1 MEFTKDPIFEE
12 ESKVSAKRALYKDVH
27 RLLVEVPGYDTY
39 SQQFWSDA
47 NRFIL
52 KVSDMNTPQL
62 GHLYPMISR
71 AASPMNRYDSEMY
84 ERSYKVRWEV
94 DEFGKP
100 VVRTTKVSLRD
111 TPLLE
116 TAYCVHLKYLND
128 QFNLVLK

>member
-47 NRFIL
+47 NRFIFKMRPTFLAL

-71 AASPMNRYDSEMY
+71 AASHMNRYDSEMY
-84 ERSYKVRWEV
+84 EGSYKVQWEV
-94 DEFGKP
+94 DECGKP
-100 VVRTTKVSLRD
+100 AVRTAKVSLRD

-116 TAYCVHLKYLND
+116 AA
-128 QFNLVLK
+128 